1 MESSSRVRIA
11 TYVLRA
17 ALGSMYLAHS
27 VVLKIATFGF
37 AGTAQFF
44 VSIGLPAF
52 VAYLTIAAEVLGG
65 VLILAGVRVSAVS
78 LALIPILIGATVV
91 HAPNGWVFNA
101 NGGGWEY
108 PVFLI
113 AMSVVLAVLSWP
125 APRTTV
131 AAGKVA
137 TV

>member
-1 MESSSRVRIA
+1 
-11 TYVLRA
+11 
-17 ALGSMYLAHS
+17 MYLAHS

-65 VLILAGVRVSAVS
+65 VLILAGIRVSAVS
-78 LALIPILIGATVV
+78 LALIPILIGATAV

-108 PVFLI
+108 PVCLI
-113 AMSVVLAVLSWP
+113 AMSVVLAVLAWP
-125 APRTTV
+125 APRTAT
-131 AAGKVA
+131 ATGKVA

>member
-1 MESSSRVRIA
+1 METSSRVRLA

-17 ALGSMYLAHS
+17 ALGAMYLAHS

-101 NGGGWEY
+101 SGGGWEY

-113 AMSVVLAVLSWP
+113 AMSVVLAVLAWP
-125 APRTTV
+125 APRTA

-137 TV
+137 TA

>member
-1 MESSSRVRIA
+1 
-11 TYVLRA
+11 
-17 ALGSMYLAHS
+17 MYLAHS

-65 VLILAGVRVSAVS
+65 TLILAGVRVSAVS

-101 NGGGWEY
+101 SGGGWEY

-113 AMSVVLAVLSWP
+113 AMSVVLAVLTWP
-125 APRTTV
+125 APRE
-131 AAGKVA
+131 AAASGKTA
-137 TV
+137 IA